1 MTDVFDRDTH
11 NEQEM
16 DKTLGNK
23 CKRTLTSQEMVS
35 SISPIFCATQSAILG
50 QRMPNLAL
58 KLAPRLKQTPCIEV

>member
-23 CKRTLTSQEMVS
+23 CKRTLTSQEMVRLVAD
-35 SISPIFCATQSAILG
+35 ISFGHSKCRIVTV
-50 QRMPNLAL
+50 LAL
-58 KLAPRLKQTPCIEV
+58 PVAK